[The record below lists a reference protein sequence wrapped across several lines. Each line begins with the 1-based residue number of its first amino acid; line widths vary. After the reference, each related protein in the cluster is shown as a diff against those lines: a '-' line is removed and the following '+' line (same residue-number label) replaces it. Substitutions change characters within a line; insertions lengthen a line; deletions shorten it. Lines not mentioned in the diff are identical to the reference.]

1 MQFSEIGGIQFSSSI
16 ETQNIRSGPGNSLE
30 VASPVG
36 HLKLS
41 GPQKVDLA
49 SFGGSVDIFGL
60 QDITL
65 GTKGQGQVSFF
76 SYICTQIHVTNPIHM
91 LQISLNSG
99 TIKMPALVQPNLT
112 STRYFRDQKVA
123 MDTYQLCSCSD
134 GKLFMASPNSLC
146 LADYHI
152 CNSKS

>member
-1 MQFSEIGGIQFSSSI
+1 M
-16 ETQNIRSGPGNSLE
+16 
-30 VASPVG
+30 G

-60 QDITL
+60 QDISL
-65 GTKGQGQVSFF
+65 GTKGQGQVSFCF
-76 SYICTQIHVTNPIHM
+76 FLHLYTNTCTNLIHM

>member
-76 SYICTQIHVTNPIHM
+76 PIFVPKYMLLIQFICYR
-91 LQISLNSG
+91 S
-99 TIKMPALVQPNLT
+99 
-112 STRYFRDQKVA
+112 R
-123 MDTYQLCSCSD
+123 
-134 GKLFMASPNSLC
+134 
-146 LADYHI
+146 
-152 CNSKS
+152 

>member
-1 MQFSEIGGIQFSSSI
+1 
-16 ETQNIRSGPGNSLE
+16 
-30 VASPVG
+30 VG

-60 QDITL
+60 QDISL
-65 GTKGQGQVSFF
+65 GTKGQG
-76 SYICTQIHVTNPIHM
+76 
-91 LQISLNSG
+91 QISLNSG

>member
-1 MQFSEIGGIQFSSSI
+1 MEGFIAKLMMTSGVFFSEIGGIQFSSSI

-65 GTKGQGQVSFF
+65 GTKGQGKVSLF
-76 SYICTQIHVTNPIHM
+76 ITLRKIQEIMQII
-91 LQISLNSG
+91 
-99 TIKMPALVQPNLT
+99 
-112 STRYFRDQKVA
+112 FR
-123 MDTYQLCSCSD
+123 S
-134 GKLFMASPNSLC
+134 
-146 LADYHI
+146 H
-152 CNSKS
+152 